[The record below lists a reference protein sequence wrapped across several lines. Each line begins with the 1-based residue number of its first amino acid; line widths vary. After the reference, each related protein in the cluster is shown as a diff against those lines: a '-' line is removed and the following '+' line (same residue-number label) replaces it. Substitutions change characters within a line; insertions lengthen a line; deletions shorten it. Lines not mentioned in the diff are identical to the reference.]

1 MMWKKMVGNVY
12 KVMLQSNVCLFARLR
27 LANDFPYVWTYNP
40 GGLIVMTEEVV
51 LETSVCHLKRF
62 GDQKIFIFPTKS
74 DSFPRVSGGWLWSKA
89 TSREVSSAW
98 TMISAPMESLDRK
111 NSLLRQF
118 FAACQAGESE
128 GLGEKTA
135 HRWIED
141 TENVCQFSKCLRWGA
156 KPWFRRAVNW
166 ATMGGDRGGGVLQ
179 VEGDVFCFPPIWSA
193 CFVFAGK
200 RSRGR
205 SVLIY
210 LTLILLPELQCSS
223 QTNSVMKE
231 FVLAIWPGRRRRRS
245 RSLTILKGLLH
256 DFMNNISRTI
266 LGFVFCAFAWTISW
280 SSKRK
285 HHQLVTVFV
294 SRQVANPTNIKGTF
308 SDVFSFVH
316 VCVLYSSLHLFLYHS
331 LIFSL
336 ISRRLQQL
344 EQSAT

>member
-1 MMWKKMVGNVY
+1 
-12 KVMLQSNVCLFARLR
+12 
-27 LANDFPYVWTYNP
+27 
-40 GGLIVMTEEVV
+40 MTEEVV

-62 GDQKIFIFPTKS
+62 GDQKIFIFPTKKWFLS
-74 DSFPRVSGGWLWSKA
+74 TCFRWL
-89 TSREVSSAW
+89 
-98 TMISAPMESLDRK
+98 TMIQSDIRRSRFGLDHDLRSYRIPRPKKLVAEAVLCCLSGRWVRRPRWKNRTSMDRRHRK
-111 NSLLRQF
+111 PLPIFQTFEVGSEAVVPTCRELGNHGRWQRWVECCKSRVTF
-118 FAACQAGESE
+118 F
-128 GLGEKTA
+128 
-135 HRWIED
+135 
-141 TENVCQFSKCLRWGA
+141 
-156 KPWFRRAVNW
+156 
-166 ATMGGDRGGGVLQ
+166 VLHPFW
-179 VEGDVFCFPPIWSA
+179 VLA
-193 CFVFAGK
+193 FVFAGK
-200 RSRGR
+200 RSRGH

-210 LTLILLPELQCSS
+210 LTLILLRELQCSS

>member
-1 MMWKKMVGNVY
+1 
-12 KVMLQSNVCLFARLR
+12 
-27 LANDFPYVWTYNP
+27 
-40 GGLIVMTEEVV
+40 MTEEVV

-62 GDQKIFIFPTKS
+62 GDQKIFIFPNKKWFLSTC
-74 DSFPRVSGGWLWSKA
+74 FRWL
-89 TSREVSSAW
+89 
-98 TMISAPMESLDRK
+98 TMIQSDIRRSLFGLDHDLRSYRIPRPKKLVAEAVLCCLSGRWVWRPRWKNRTSMDRRHRK
-111 NSLLRQF
+111 LTCLSPNVWGGERSRGSDVPWIGQPWEVTEVVECCKSRVTF
-118 FAACQAGESE
+118 F
-128 GLGEKTA
+128 
-135 HRWIED
+135 
-141 TENVCQFSKCLRWGA
+141 
-156 KPWFRRAVNW
+156 
-166 ATMGGDRGGGVLQ
+166 VLQ
-179 VEGDVFCFPPIWSA
+179 PFWVLA
-193 CFVFAGK
+193 FVFAGK
-200 RSRGR
+200 RSRGH

-210 LTLILLPELQCSS
+210 LTLILLRELQCSS